1 MKITKAANLKVKP
14 DFKSLGFG
22 KYFTDHML
30 ILDYKDGAWQQPEI
44 VPYGPFVLD
53 PATVVLHY
61 GQGIFEGLKA
71 YKDKGGKITLF
82 RPEENIKRMNKSA
95 ARLCMPELN
104 IKSTLSAIKELILLE
119 KDWIPT
125 EEGTSLYIRP
135 TMIGTQAFL
144 GVHPSNNYRFFVI
157 LSPVGAYYAAG
168 LKPIKILVEDYYVR
182 SAIGGTG
189 EAKCM
194 GNYAGS
200 LIAGQIA
207 EAKGYSQVLYLDAAE
222 HKFVE
227 EVGAMNMFFVI
238 DGEVVTPM
246 LTGSILDGV
255 TRKSAIEI
263 LRHDGYT
270 VEERRVSIDEIE
282 KAAKSGKLE
291 EAFGTG
297 TAAVVSPVGWLGHK
311 GEDIVITGDKMGKI
325 TTYLYD
331 RLTAIQR
338 GKAEDVFNWLVNLA
352 D

>member
-1 MKITKAANLKVKP
+1 MKITKAANLKAKP
-14 DFKSLGFG
+14 DWKTLGFG
-22 KYFTDHML
+22 KFFTDHML
-30 ILDYKDGAWQQPEI
+30 IIDYKDGAWQEPEI

-71 YKDKGGKITLF
+71 YKDKAGKITLF

-95 ARLCMPELN
+95 ARLCMPELDVD
-104 IKSTLSAIKELILLE
+104 KTLQAINELVLFE

-125 EEGTSLYIRP
+125 DEGTSLYIRP
-135 TMIGTQAFL
+135 TMIATQAFL
-144 GVHPSNNYRFFVI
+144 GVHPSHTYRFFVI

-168 LKPIKILVEDYYVR
+168 LKPIKILVEDHYVR
-182 SAIGGTG
+182 SAVGGTG

-200 LIAGQIA
+200 LIAAQIA

-222 HKFVE
+222 HKYVE

-238 DGEVVTPM
+238 DGKVITPM

-255 TRKSAIEI
+255 TRKSAVAI
-263 LRHDGYT
+263 LKHDGYT
-270 VEERRVSIDEIE
+270 VEERRISIDEIE
-282 KAAKSGKLE
+282 AASKSGKLQ
-291 EAFGTG
+291 EAFGCG
-297 TAAVVSPVGWLGHK
+297 TAAVVSPVGWLGYK
-311 GEDIVITGDKMGKI
+311 GADITITGENMGKV

-331 RLTAIQR
+331 RLTSIQR
-338 GKAEDVFNWLVNLA
+338 GKSEDVFNWLVKLN
-352 D
+352 